1 MADILRM
8 ITAERYINNQTT
20 ECYYLATYQT
30 DGWLYFNDDKF
41 WRYNDTN
48 KIVQILYISKD
59 IWVTTNILTVKNI
72 TNLDGT
78 ELQDIING
86 GGSIAP
92 GGQGVEDALK
102 WAKNI
107 ADDESHGYAQDNRWG
122 PDYDCSSFV
131 YSAFRIGGGFDLPVN
146 SGYTGTMIND
156 FTNIGFT
163 WLPGIGNQSSDCK
176 RGDILLNITDHVEIY
191 LGNQQNI
198 GAHINEWGGTTNGQ
212 PGDQTGDEISI
223 TGYYSYPWDGILRY
237 NP

>member
-8 ITAERYINNQTT
+8 ITAKRYLDNATR

-41 WRYNDTN
+41 WRYNQELKTL
-48 KIVQILYISKD
+48 QIFYISKEL
-59 IWVTTNILTVKNI
+59 WVNSDVLEIENI
-72 TNLDGT
+72 TTLDGN
-78 ELQDIING
+78 EVQSLING
-86 GGSIAP
+86 GGSTAP
-92 GGQGVEDALK
+92 GGQGVEDAIK
-102 WAKNI
+102 WALQI

-131 YSAFRIGGGFDLPVN
+131 YEAFRIGGGFNLPVQIGN
-146 SGYTGTMIND
+146 TQTMIND

-163 WLPGIGNQSSDCK
+163 WIPNKGNVSSDCK

-191 LGNQQNI
+191 LGNQQNV
-198 GAHINEWGGTTNGQ
+198 GAHINEWGGINNGEE
-212 PGDQTGDEISI
+212 GDQTGDEISI

-237 NP
+237 E